1 MHNRGTCGLDKKKL
15 ADKKIRKKTPYLKKK
30 ILKNEIE
37 SSGCS
42 IEERVGQIKKL
53 ADKNIRNVK
62 TKGCIFA

>member
-1 MHNRGTCGLDKKKL
+1 MHNRGTCGLDKKNLRIKKL
-15 ADKKIRKKTPYLKKK
+15 GKNTLPEEKDF
-30 ILKNEIE
+30 KNEIE